1 MLKTSESHWPA
12 WFFKIVQTP
21 FCNFCKCIT
30 FLIAHILLK
39 SVWLLKTADKSNLPY
54 EPLIILI
61 LNSFLDTVA
70 MQDIKYLTKRSFE
83 WANFLHSMLIYDS
96 KNHLDRF
103 NLFKSTPAEHEIRVT
118 MWSPNPFWIRNWF
131 FMPRWF
137 HKTFSKY
144 FSLEKWFKKW
154 QFFLILCNEN
164 MLMEKGRW
172 FKKVPKHA

>member
-1 MLKTSESHWPA
+1 MLKASESHWPA

-103 NLFKSTPAEHEIRVT
+103 NLFKIHPCWAWDPCHNVVT
-118 MWSPNPFWIRNWF
+118 KPFLNSQLIFYAAMISQNLFKIF
-131 FMPRWF
+131 FFGKM
-137 HKTFSKY
+137 
-144 FSLEKWFKKW
+144 
-154 QFFLILCNEN
+154 
-164 MLMEKGRW
+164 
-172 FKKVPKHA
+172 V